1 MPNLGADEGRAGA
14 RECAL
19 RLLEMSRVYEDVT
32 VPAGSPDSCAIVVAI
47 VARQRSHLKA
57 IIQLADAGLALEAEV
72 IDRTMFEFF
81 VRQKW
86 ILIDAELHRL
96 LWLRDD
102 IQRRFLIDRETRE
115 WAEANNRQIEI
126 LRPDVRERL
135 EEERDEITARI
146 AELADE
152 RGLDDLPTYP
162 GLQGQATA
170 TGNGIDYSLGYRLH
184 SQGAAHP
191 NALALENLLEQL
203 PGGGVRVLAEPA
215 PDNRLN
221 VYGTGAVYLHE
232 ALYWAGELIP
242 QLEIDG
248 LDAVGARLTELAIMR
263 VDEEG

>member
-1 MPNLGADEGRAGA
+1 MPNLGAAERRAGA

-19 RLLEMSRVYEDVT
+19 RLLELSRIYENVT
-32 VPAGSPDSCAIVVAI
+32 VPRSSPDERAIVVAL
-47 VARQRSHLKA
+47 VARQRSHLNA
-57 IIQLADAGLALEAEV
+57 IIQLADAGLALEAEI

-86 ILIDAELHRL
+86 ILLDAVLHRL

-102 IQRRFLIDRETRE
+102 IQRRFTIDRETRE
-115 WAEANNRQIEI
+115 WAAANNRQVEI

-135 EEERDEITARI
+135 ERAREEIDARI
-146 AELADE
+146 TQIADQ
-152 RGLDDLPTYP
+152 RGLDEPPTYP

-170 TGNGIDYSLGYRLH
+170 TGNRIDYSLGYRLN

-191 NALALENLLEQL
+191 NALALENLLQQL
-203 PGGGVRVLAEPA
+203 PGGDLRVLAEPA

-232 ALYWAGELIP
+232 ACGVRKL
-242 QLEIDG
+242 G
-248 LDAVGARLTELAIMR
+248 LACKSDVL
-263 VDEEG
+263 